1 MTLPLQSGADSFEDE
16 LTQWSVVAMVGP
28 LALSVGYEA
37 GSVLAG
43 DSLDVLWLVPV
54 LGGVTTVFIALSAQ
68 EEN

>member
-1 MTLPLQSGADSFEDE
+1 MALQAISDAESFDDE
-16 LTQWSVVAMVGP
+16 VAQWSVVAMAGL